1 MKSKL
6 IKTAAIL
13 LLIASVNQGFASPDH
28 PKQEFVDNL
37 RSQIIEHIDNPDLS
51 GTGFTKV
58 EATLHFFINKESE
71 IVVTYVDVKDEF
83 VDQFL
88 KARLNYKQI
97 KNNILRGPYS
107 MKVTIKNGS
116 V

>member
-1 MKSKL
+1 MKNRL

-13 LLIASVNQGFASPDH
+13 FLIASVNRGFAGPDH
-28 PKQEFVDNL
+28 PKQEFVENL

-51 GTGFTKV
+51 DAGFTKV

-71 IVVTYVDVKDEF
+71 IVVTYVDVEDKF

-88 KARLNYKQI
+88 KHRLNYKQI
-97 KNNILRGPYS
+97 KNNVLRGPYS
-107 MKVTIKNGS
+107 MKVTIKNGNA
-116 V
+116 